1 MPINEFEGEYSWN
14 INRLFLCSE
23 SSYGTPNEL
32 KNLIDIAHQ
41 NGIAIIVDVIFNH
54 LWGSSPLFQLYHPL
68 DNYDWED
75 HDFENC
81 PYFDNAE
88 SQWGYK
94 LQHWHN
100 VNGRDYRGWKYVLDA
115 LMHWVQE
122 YRVDGY
128 RFDYVDGIGWGNQN
142 DGAAYYVNELNN
154 YDSSLILI
162 AKLIIHIK

>member
-1 MPINEFEGEYSWN
+1 MIFLPIH
-14 INRLFLCSE
+14 
-23 SSYGTPNEL
+23 
-32 KNLIDIAHQ
+32 KD
-41 NGIAIIVDVIFNH
+41 IIVDVIFNH

-122 YRVDGY
+122 YRIDGY

-154 YDSSLILI
+154 YDSSLTARTIGPFPLDFFN
-162 AKLIIHIK
+162 